1 MSAIC
6 RIIAGVSGSPRSLP
20 ALRYGAAL
28 ARGHGAVL
36 IPLLTWAP
44 PGGELADASCPCR
57 YLRREWEGAARQR
70 LDDAI
75 HAAFGGMPDD
85 VRTEML
91 VVRGEPGWVLV
102 HAARRPGDVLVVG
115 TGRRGRLGRLAGGRV
130 SRYCLA
136 RASCPVLAVPPSAL
150 DLEAGHGL
158 QGWAFRHR
166 GLTQRDLAALAGN
179 SAGAR

>member
-91 VVRGEPGWVLV
+91 VVRGEP
-102 HAARRPGDVLVVG
+102 
-115 TGRRGRLGRLAGGRV
+115 
-130 SRYCLA
+130 
-136 RASCPVLAVPPSAL
+136 VPPSAL
-150 DLEAGHGL
+150 DLETGHGL